1 MKKVILLTIP
11 LFFLAQACNFLTSG
25 LSGGGGSGSKGVF
38 VSTDSGQTWQES
50 NVVTGGGSLS
60 GADVTKLIIDQ
71 NNSKNLLAVTNNSG
85 VYATNNS
92 GAEWFQLMPNISGH
106 DAYLNPQRSQEIVAA
121 GGVGSRPAIVKSLN
135 SGGAWT
141 QVYSHPVSQAAVTAV
156 VYDQRN
162 TSILYA
168 GLSTGTII
176 KSVDGGTSWNTVVS
190 HKDRIVRLL
199 LASNGSTIY
208 ELGRAEGVQRSL
220 DGGRTWAVLKLPEKP
235 SQYND
240 LTFENIAN
248 ANVLYLATAAGLFKS
263 SDGGDTWTK
272 LSLPA
277 TPAATLVSA
286 VTVSQDNRSQVF
298 AAVRSTI
305 YRSDDAGATW
315 RTQSLSTNRAITS
328 IVIDPAEP
336 NRVYVGLK

>member
-121 GGVGSRPAIVKSLN
+121 G
-135 SGGAWT
+135 
-141 QVYSHPVSQAAVTAV
+141 
-156 VYDQRN
+156 
-162 TSILYA
+162 
-168 GLSTGTII
+168 
-176 KSVDGGTSWNTVVS
+176 
-190 HKDRIVRLL
+190 
-199 LASNGSTIY
+199 LAP
-208 ELGRAEGVQRSL
+208 R
-220 DGGRTWAVLKLPEKP
+220 
-235 SQYND
+235 
-240 LTFENIAN
+240 
-248 ANVLYLATAAGLFKS
+248 
-263 SDGGDTWTK
+263 
-272 LSLPA
+272 
-277 TPAATLVSA
+277 
-286 VTVSQDNRSQVF
+286 
-298 AAVRSTI
+298 
-305 YRSDDAGATW
+305 
-315 RTQSLSTNRAITS
+315 
-328 IVIDPAEP
+328 
-336 NRVYVGLK
+336 